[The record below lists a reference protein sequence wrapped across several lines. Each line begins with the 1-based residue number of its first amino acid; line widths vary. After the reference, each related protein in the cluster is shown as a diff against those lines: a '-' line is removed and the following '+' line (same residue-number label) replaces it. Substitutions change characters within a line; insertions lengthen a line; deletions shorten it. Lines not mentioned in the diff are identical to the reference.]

1 MSTRYC
7 PSRSGVGPILI
18 LETIST
24 RLQAS
29 YGPIENEDSGQRV
42 VIDGM
47 LFRNGNRDLGGSGD
61 KSRDH
66 FCKRPREGGKRTRQV
81 SREVERRAA
90 GRSRRGGTTGR
101 QQEEER
107 TIGRPRERT
116 RRKGARNRTDD
127 LVEECRLCGSFSLH
141 REDGQD
147 DAENAVRSRPFW
159 ALSMWDVKSR
169 FLRRRPRHL
178 YAVTVSRGSSAD
190 ASFPLSC
197 RVRSEVTPV
206 PGLEAAPE

>member
-1 MSTRYC
+1 LSHISLL
-7 PSRSGVGPILI
+7 SRSRSPTSCRRSRPGWGSGHDREVTADEKGVIEGAE
-18 LETIST
+18 LEPRRPDIALPVRGLVPSLFWKPIST

-47 LFRNGNRDLGGSGD
+47 LFRNENRDLGGSGD
-61 KSRDH
+61 KSRDN
-66 FCKRPREGGKRTRQV
+66 FCKRPREGGERTRQV

-116 RRKGARNRTDD
+116 RRKGARNRTRRP
-127 LVEECRLCGSFSLH
+127 CRGMATL
-141 REDGQD
+141 REL
-147 DAENAVRSRPFW
+147 
-159 ALSMWDVKSR
+159 LSTQ
-169 FLRRRPRHL
+169 RRRTGR
-178 YAVTVSRGSSAD
+178 
-190 ASFPLSC
+190 C
-197 RVRSEVTPV
+197 
-206 PGLEAAPE
+206 